1 MDPAGA
7 RPFLRGTPFRFPRWL
22 LACVFALLIP
32 AYTFAAVADPRPLA
46 TAAASADAD
55 DAAPAAV
62 DLAGE
67 HSDCSDDAAD
77 HVADTVPP
85 QAVRPADPLRLTV
98 PGTPPRARSLDTLLR
113 PPSARR

>member
-1 MDPAGA
+1 MSPSGA
-7 RPFLRGTPFRFPRWL
+7 RRFSRGTPFRFPRWL

-46 TAAASADAD
+46 AATADAVAHD
-55 DAAPAAV
+55 SAPAAV

-85 QAVRPADPLRLTV
+85 QAVRPTDPLRLTV
-98 PGTPPRARSLDTLLR
+98 PGTPPRAGSLDTLLR

>member
-7 RPFLRGTPFRFPRWL
+7 RRFSRGTPFRFPRWL

-32 AYTFAAVADPRPLA
+32 AYTFAAVTDPRPLA
-46 TAAASADAD
+46 AATADAEAD
-55 DAAPAAV
+55 DAAPSAV

-67 HSDCSDDAAD
+67 HSDCSDDASD

-113 PPSARR
+113 PPSALR